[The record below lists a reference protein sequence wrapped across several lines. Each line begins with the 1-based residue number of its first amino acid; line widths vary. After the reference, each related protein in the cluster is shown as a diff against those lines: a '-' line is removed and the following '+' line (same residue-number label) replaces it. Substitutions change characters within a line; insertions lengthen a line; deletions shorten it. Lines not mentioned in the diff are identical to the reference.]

1 MPLVLMILGFI
12 WWWPLGL
19 IILGFLIARHKY
31 GHWRRPMYAGN
42 GPMSNWDCHMERS
55 DERWDRKMA
64 RMQEKMERVRDR
76 MERYRNRGGWG
87 DWFGSSSSGNRAF
100 DDYRSE
106 TLKRLEDEQRE
117 FKEFLARLRFAKDR
131 AEFDQFM
138 TERRQRPFEQGP
150 ASGPTED
157 PPHN

>member
-1 MPLVLMILGFI
+1 MALVLMILGFL

-19 IILGFLIARHKY
+19 LILGLLIARGKLGGRCHSI
-31 GHWRRPMYAGN
+31 YAGD
-42 GPMSNWDCHMERS
+42 GPMLGLGHGGDRWER
-55 DERWDRKMA
+55 KVA
-64 RMQEKMERVRDR
+64 RMQEKMERMRGRMDRVR
-76 MERYRNRGGWG
+76 NPS
-87 DWFGSSSSGNRAF
+87 DWFGSTSSGNRAF

-138 TERRQRPFEQGP
+138 DARHPRPFEPDPQPEPPTAGP
-150 ASGPTED
+150 RD
-157 PPHN
+157 

>member
-1 MPLVLMILGFI
+1 MPLILTVLGFM

-19 IILGFLIARHKY
+19 LILGFLIAR
-31 GHWRRPMYAGN
+31 GRFGCRRHSIYAGD
-42 GPMSNWDCHMERS
+42 GPMLDREHGA
-55 DERWDRKMA
+55 DRWERKMD
-64 RMQEKMERVRDR
+64 RMQEKMERMWARMDRVRSR
-76 MERYRNRGGWG
+76 S
-87 DWFGSSSSGNRAF
+87 DWFVPTSSGNRAF

-138 TERRQRPFEQGP
+138 AERRQRPFEPNSQAESPP
-150 ASGPTED
+150 AD
-157 PPHN
+157 PRN